1 MNEGRENQPLEVIGK
16 FRRRRFAPKESWVAV
31 HYIYIVY
38 VRPPFAQIIS
48 KRRFA
53 PKDSGVV
60 VLYIYSLRTSTYD
73 RNQCTTMKES
83 GVVVIYI
90 YSPRMSKINVLQ

>member
-1 MNEGRENQPLEVIGK
+1 MKAEKNQPLEVIGMKLVNLWMNEGRENQPLEVIGK

-48 KRRFA
+48 
-53 PKDSGVV
+53 
-60 VLYIYSLRTSTYD
+60 
-73 RNQCTTMKES
+73 
-83 GVVVIYI
+83 
-90 YSPRMSKINVLQ
+90 